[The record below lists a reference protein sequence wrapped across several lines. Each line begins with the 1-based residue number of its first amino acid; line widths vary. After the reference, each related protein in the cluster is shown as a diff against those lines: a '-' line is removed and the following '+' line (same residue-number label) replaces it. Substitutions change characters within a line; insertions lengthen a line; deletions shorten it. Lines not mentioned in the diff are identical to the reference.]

1 MGKWIRPCKL
11 GLTMAMEDTTIGC
24 KPLVNKQE
32 NMKTQQHLWQ
42 SQIYLSMDEHKHKK
56 CF

>member
-11 GLTMAMEDTTIGC
+11 MLTMAMEDTTIGR

-32 NMKTQQHLWQ
+32 NRKTQQHLW
-42 SQIYLSMDEHKHKK
+42 
-56 CF
+56 

>member
-1 MGKWIRPCKL
+1 MGKWSRPCKL
-11 GLTMAMEDTTIGC
+11 RLTMAMEDTTIGR

-32 NMKTQQHLWQ
+32 NRKIQQYLWQ